1 MTHVQI
7 EKSEFDA
14 LKKKCEDQE
23 RTIREKD
30 EIIGKLVLELD
41 IFEGVKIQL
50 TRTFRALDL
59 QNRDLLI
66 ERLKSLPAPPDVSSK
81 VIARKDTLLKE
92 MQQDRENALESCNEC
107 EDNWQ
112 TFTRE
117 KPEAAKILIDR
128 RLAAS
133 IPKEI

>member
-1 MTHVQI
+1 MTRVEI
-7 EKSEFDA
+7 EKSELDA

-41 IFEGVKIQL
+41 IFEGGKIQL
-50 TRTFRALDL
+50 THTFRALDL

-81 VIARKDTLLKE
+81 AIARKDTLLKE
-92 MQQDRENALESCNEC
+92 MQQDRENALERCDEC

-117 KPEAAKILIDR
+117 KSAAARILIDR
-128 RLAAS
+128 QLAAS
-133 IPKEI
+133 MQKGV